1 MVVLPPVVYE
11 QRCSVGKI
19 RHQLQP
25 AIKTRVINETLVNV
39 SPRIRERLWLLEC
52 GSRVLLTN
60 RPNVTLPDGVD
71 GIIHLR
77 EDKVVWRTHRLLID
91 LKARVLESGW
101 ADVACDA
108 ARSWH
113 NQLSYRAEQ
122 RDANGQV
129 PTGQEGLRPPQLGA
143 LFAIGAHWSLNTQP
157 ATIVMPTGTGK
168 TETMLATLTAYG
180 HSTTLVVVPWD
191 LLRQQTANKFQS
203 LGLLRAL
210 GVLPNEVANPVVGLI
225 TSKPKT
231 LTDLDIFTQCNVVVS
246 TISSLAFE
254 AGSPLAAEM
263 AQRCKSLILDEAHH
277 VPAKT
282 WSGLRSAF
290 HSLPILQFTATPFR
304 RDGELVDGKVIFN
317 YSLAAAQRD
326 GYFKPIHFEPVHQ
339 PSGGTQADQAI
350 AATALTKLR
359 HDLNAGLNHLLLAR
373 CSSIVR
379 ATNVERLYRHLAP
392 EFQPILIHSKIN
404 DTEAKLSDLRSGVSR
419 VVICVDMLGEGFD
432 LPELKVAAL
441 HDSHRSLA
449 ITLQFI
455 GRFTRVAGRSIGEAT
470 VVANIGDQ
478 DVAHSLERL
487 YSEDA
492 DWNQVL
498 SELSSNAVREHRE
511 LIEFLQESERLDEE
525 GDSKISLSPQLLRP
539 VFSTAAYRA
548 QQFFPERFH
557 HGLSQQL
564 HIEGVWLNREMR
576 TLYFV
581 TRAEGRVRWTNTK
594 GVLDREWT
602 LFVLHHNPELELL
615 FLSSTDHSSLFP
627 ELAEEVTGQADLIHG
642 EQMFRILG
650 HINRL
655 VFQNMGVKKHGRR
668 NLSYAMY
675 TGADVA
681 VALGVAERSGSVK
694 NNVSGTGW
702 ENGERV
708 SVGCSYK
715 GRVWSR
721 EQGSIPEF
729 VHWCAAAGAKLLDDS
744 IVVDDIIANVLIPKD
759 VTAFP
764 SDRNVLAVEWPA
776 EIMSIAEDR
785 VVLTTRAF
793 PNGLPITFVDLKYLD
808 VRDNSMRFALNCD
821 ETGQF
826 ADFTLTVGGETGFVV
841 EQTSGEAVE
850 LTIGKASR
858 ALSQYLSSYPP
869 LVRFVDLS
877 ELDGNMLIEPKD
889 PRHLEIGEER
899 FEAWDWAGVD
909 ITKES
914 YWKDGIAR
922 ADSIQW
928 KAAQHFIQG
937 DFDIVFDDDGAGEAA
952 DLVCLKEE
960 DNCIRLALIH
970 CKYSGG
976 DTAGERVKDVVE
988 VCSQAVRSAK
998 WKWRF
1003 SELGKHIQRRE
1014 DRLRSLHR
1022 PTRYLAGNGVKLNEL
1037 IKTARF
1043 KPIEA
1048 EILIIQPGLSA
1059 GNRTADQ
1066 NLVLAAAVA
1075 YLKETIGCDMDI
1087 VCSG

>member
-11 QRCSVGKI
+11 QRCSIGRI

-25 AIKTRVINETLVNV
+25 AITTQVVNETWVNV
-39 SPRIRERLWLLEC
+39 SPRVRERLWSLEC
-52 GSRVLLTN
+52 GGRVLLTD
-60 RPNVTLPDGVD
+60 RANVALPDGVD
-71 GIIHLR
+71 GIIQLL
-77 EDKVVWRTHRLLID
+77 EGEFVWKTHRLLID
-91 LKARVLESGW
+91 LKARVDESGW
-101 ADVACDA
+101 ASVASDA
-108 ARSWH
+108 ANSWQ
-113 NQLSYRAEQ
+113 NRLSYRAEQ
-122 RDANGQV
+122 RDANGQL
-129 PTGQEGLRPPQLGA
+129 PIGREGLRPPQLGA
-143 LFAIGAHWSLNTQP
+143 LFAIGAHWSLDAQP

-180 HSTTLVVVPWD
+180 KSATLVVVPWD
-191 LLRQQTANKFQS
+191 LLRQQTARKFQG

-210 GVLPNEVANPVVGLI
+210 GVLPNEVTNPVVGLI

-231 LTDLDIFTQCNVVVS
+231 LADLDIFNQCNVVVS

-254 AGSPLAAEM
+254 AGSPLAVEIAH
-263 AQRCKSLILDEAHH
+263 RCKSLILDEAHH

-317 YSLAAAQRD
+317 YPLAAAQRD
-326 GYFKPIHFEPVHQ
+326 NYFKPIHFEPVHQ
-339 PSGGTQADQAI
+339 PSGGAQADQAI
-350 AATALTKLR
+350 AEAAIAKLR
-359 HDLNAGLNHLLLAR
+359 RDLDAGLNHLLLAR
-373 CSSIVR
+373 CSSIAR
-379 ATNVERLYRHLAP
+379 ATLIERLYQHLAP
-392 EFQPILIHSKIN
+392 DLRPILVHSKKN
-404 DTEAKLSDLRSGVSR
+404 DTEARLADLRSGMSK
-419 VVICVDMLGEGFD
+419 VVICVDMLGEGYD
-432 LPELKVAAL
+432 LPQLKVAAL

-449 ITLQFI
+449 IMLQFI
-455 GRFTRVAGRSIGEAT
+455 GRFTRVAGSDIGEAT
-470 VVANIGDQ
+470 VVANIGDR
-478 DVAHSLERL
+478 DVAQSLERL

-498 SELSSNAVREHRE
+498 SELSSNAVREHQE
-511 LIEFLQESERLDEE
+511 LIAFLQASERLDEE

-539 VFSTAAYRA
+539 VFSTATYKAHE
-548 QQFFPERFH
+548 FFPERFH

-581 TRAEGRVRWTNTK
+581 TRAESKVRWTNTK
-594 GVLDREWT
+594 GVHDREWT
-602 LFVLHHNPELELL
+602 LFVLHHNPDLGLL

-627 ELAEEVTGQADLIHG
+627 ELAQQVTEQADLIHG

-721 EQGSIPEF
+721 EQGSIPAF
-729 VHWCAAAGAKLLDDS
+729 VRWCAAAGAKLLDDN
-744 IVVDDIIANVLIPKD
+744 IVVDDIIANVLIPKE
-759 VTAFP
+759 VTGFP
-764 SDRNVLAVEWPA
+764 RDRRVLAIEWPS
-776 EIMSIAEDR
+776 EIMGIAEDR
-785 VVLTTRAF
+785 VVLTTRTF
-793 PNGLPITFVDLKYLD
+793 PGGLPITFVDLKYLD
-808 VRDNSMRFALNCD
+808 VQGDSIRFALGCD
-821 ETGQF
+821 ESGQF
-826 ADFTLTVGGETGFVV
+826 AEFTLTVGGDSGFSVAQTG
-841 EQTSGEAVE
+841 GDAVE
-850 LTIGKASR
+850 LTIGKRSGM
-858 ALSQYLSSYPP
+858 LSQYLSSYPP
-869 LVRFVDLS
+869 MVRFVDLS

-922 ADSIQW
+922 ADAVQW
-928 KAAQHFIQG
+928 KVAQHFIQG

-960 DNCIRLALIH
+960 GSRIRLALIH
-970 CKYSGG
+970 CKYAGG
-976 DTAGERVKDVVE
+976 DTPGERVKDVVE

-1003 SELGKHIQRRE
+1003 SELGKHLQRRE
-1014 DRLRSLHR
+1014 DRLRSLYR
-1022 PTRYLAGNGVKLNEL
+1022 PTRYLAGNGVRLNDL

-1048 EILIIQPGLSA
+1048 EILIVQPGLSV

-1087 VCSG
+1087 VCSD

>member
-11 QRCSVGKI
+11 QRCSIGKI

-25 AIKTRVINETLVNV
+25 AITTRVVNETLVNV
-39 SPRIRERLWLLEC
+39 SPRVRERLWLLEC
-52 GSRVLLTN
+52 GSRVLLTD
-60 RPNVTLPDGVD
+60 RPNVALPDGVD
-71 GIIHLR
+71 GIIQLR
-77 EDKVVWRTHRLLID
+77 EGKAVWRTHRLLID
-91 LKARVLESGW
+91 LKARILESSW
-101 ADVACDA
+101 AAVASDA
-108 ARSWH
+108 VESWQS
-113 NQLSYRAEQ
+113 QLSYRAER
-122 RDANGQV
+122 RDSNGQV
-129 PTGQEGLRPPQLGA
+129 PIGQEGLRPPQLGA
-143 LFAIGAHWSLNTQP
+143 LFAIGAHWSLDIQP

-180 HSTTLVVVPWD
+180 KSPTLVVVPWD

-210 GVLPNEVANPVVGLI
+210 GVLPNGVMNPVVGLI

-231 LTDLDIFTQCNVVVS
+231 LADLDIFTQCNVVVS
-246 TISSLAFE
+246 TISSLAVE
-254 AGSPLAAEM
+254 ADSPLAVGI

-282 WSGLRSAF
+282 WSGLRAAF

-317 YSLAAAQRD
+317 YPLAAAQRD
-326 GYFKPIHFEPVHQ
+326 DYFKPIHFEPVHQ

-350 AATALTKLR
+350 AVAALAKLR
-359 HDLNAGLNHLLLAR
+359 RDLDAGLNHLLMAR
-373 CSSIVR
+373 CSSIAR
-379 ATNVERLYRHLAP
+379 ATFVERLYQQLAP
-392 EFQPILIHSKIN
+392 ELRPILIHSKIS
-404 DTEAKLSDLRSGVSR
+404 DTEARLADLRSGTSR

-432 LPELKVAAL
+432 LPQLKVAAL

-449 ITLQFI
+449 IMLQFI
-455 GRFTRVAGRSIGEAT
+455 GRFTRVAGSDIGEAT

-511 LIEFLQESERLDEE
+511 LIAFLQASERLDEE
-525 GDSKISLSPQLLRP
+525 GDSQISLSPQLLRP
-539 VFSTAAYRA
+539 VFSTATYRA

-557 HGLSQQL
+557 HGLSQHL

-581 TRAEGRVRWTNTK
+581 TRAESKVRWTNTK

-602 LFVLHHNPELELL
+602 LFVLHHNSELELL

-627 ELAEEVTGQADLIHG
+627 DLAEQVTGQADLIQG

-681 VALGVAERSGSVK
+681 IALGVAERSGSVK

-721 EQGSIPEF
+721 EQGSIPAF
-729 VHWCAAAGAKLLDDS
+729 VRWCAAAGAKLL
-744 IVVDDIIANVLIPKD
+744 DDIIANVLIPKD
-759 VTAFP
+759 VTGFP
-764 SDRNVLAVEWPA
+764 SDRRVLAVEWPA
-776 EIMSIAEDR
+776 EIMGIAEDR
-785 VVLTTRAF
+785 VVLTAPAL

-808 VRDNSMRFALNCD
+808 VQGDSMRFALSCD
-821 ETGQF
+821 ENGQF
-826 ADFTLTVGGETGFVV
+826 AEFTLTVGGEAGFVV
-841 EQTSGEAVE
+841 AQTSGDAIE
-850 LTIGKASR
+850 LTIGRTSGT
-858 ALSQYLSSYPP
+858 LSQYLSSYPP

-914 YWKDGIAR
+914 YWKEGIAR
-922 ADSIQW
+922 ADAIQW

-960 DNCIRLALIH
+960 SDRIRLALIH

-988 VCSQAVRSAK
+988 VCSQAIRSAK

-1003 SELGKHIQRRE
+1003 SELGKHMQGRE
-1014 DRLRSLHR
+1014 DRLRSLSR
-1022 PTRYLAGNGVKLNEL
+1022 PTRYLAGNGVRLNDL

-1048 EILIIQPGLSA
+1048 EILIVQPGLSA
-1059 GNRTADQ
+1059 GSRTADQ

-1087 VCSG
+1087 VCSE